1 MVDSQ
6 PINIVRIHGTFSPK
20 PEWFDKT
27 SLLSKTLLA
36 HFPNAQLLP
45 FNWSGHN
52 SHSAR
57 INAGSRLSEYLRDLR
72 TDDPSRP
79 CFVVTHSHGGMVLL
93 YALSQKSTQESID
106 GCVFL
111 GTPFL
116 MTRRRSLGAYIDN
129 LSFQLTWL
137 SLSIL
142 PIVLLV
148 LWFGIS
154 INGLIGSIVV
164 VFMAI
169 YFSAESWFERNIT
182 NRISRAL
189 LRTLEKR
196 QEVFLKYVTPASLN
210 LPALICYAPYDEA
223 RGWLSL
229 LNSVT
234 GSTFTVT
241 ANVVE
246 FLTNWPLFIFMLVI
260 AFAIDWLVGERN
272 AFAIVGIFP
281 SFVLVFV
288 GMLFI
293 LVLSV
298 VMPVMSALLRGH
310 LAGFGWEGLL
320 GYSLVEVRPSYYP
333 MTDPEANVLLLRSET
348 TQSGYRGLQHSK
360 FYVDSSLVDSL
371 VAWIQG
377 RLSETTTPSLA
388 AVPHIE
394 DATIVP
400 SDKNTIQN
408 RTFLFAFGL
417 VVLCMLLSFLSMF
430 HHFRDVSFEL
440 SDVRIVGQREIVSM
454 RGYLLDSEERRGMV
468 FSIDRPPPGQVL
480 YLVGHYRTDSVRTLV
495 DVDLLYDKS
504 ESDRA
509 LQQLNSD
516 LYSKSIHFSIC
527 LNPHPDR
534 PPTNL
539 YASYPF
545 FNRREQSFSRKVDF
559 GADGPAAGCVII
571 RNKGKKTQ
579 SFVDVNLSLV
589 YLKDES
595 RPDGLLE
602 HINR

>member
-1 MVDSQ
+1 MGTVVDSQ
-6 PINIVRIHGTFSPK
+6 PINIVRIHGTFSPN

-27 SLLSKTLLA
+27 SLLSERLRA
-36 HFPNAQLLP
+36 HFPNAKLLP
-45 FNWSGHN
+45 FSWSGHN

-57 INAGSRLSEYLRDLR
+57 INAGSRLSEYVRDLR
-72 TDDPSRP
+72 ADDPSRP

-93 YALSQKSTQESID
+93 YALTQKSTQESID

-154 INGLIGSIVV
+154 INALIGSFLV
-164 VFMAI
+164 VFTAI
-169 YFSAESWFERNIT
+169 YFSAESWFEHNIT
-182 NRISRAL
+182 NRMNRAL
-189 LRTLEKR
+189 LSTLEKR
-196 QEVFLKYVTPASLN
+196 QQVFWKYVTPASLN
-210 LPALICYAPYDEA
+210 IPALICYAPYDEA
-223 RGWLSL
+223 RAWLSL

-234 GSTFTVT
+234 GSTFTIT
-241 ANVVE
+241 AYVVE
-246 FLTNWPLFIFMLVI
+246 FLPYWLIFIIMGVI
-260 AFAIDWLVGERN
+260 AAAIDWLVGERN
-272 AFAIVGIFP
+272 AFAFVGMFP
-281 SFVLVFV
+281 SYVLVFV
-288 GMLFI
+288 GMLLI
-293 LVLSV
+293 VVLSV

-320 GYSLVEVRPSYYP
+320 GYSLVEVSPSYYP
-333 MTDPEANVLLLRSET
+333 MTDPEANVLLLRSEK

-360 FYVDSSLVDSL
+360 FYVDSSVVDSL

-377 RLSETTTPSLA
+377 RLSATKAPSFG

-400 SDKNTIQN
+400 SDKKTIMR
-408 RTFLFAFGL
+408 RTLLSVFGL

-440 SDVRIVGQREIVSM
+440 SDVRIVGQREIVSV
-454 RGYLLDSEERRGMV
+454 RGYLLDSKEGKGMV

-480 YLVGHYRTDSVRTLV
+480 HLVGHYRTDSVRTSV
-495 DVDLLYDKS
+495 DVDLHYDKS
-504 ESDRA
+504 ESDEA
-509 LQQLNSD
+509 LQQSTSDLNS
-516 LYSKSIHFSIC
+516 KSSRLSRC

-539 YASYPF
+539 YSSFSF
-545 FNRREQSFSRKVDF
+545 FKRREQSFSRKVDF
-559 GADGPAAGCVII
+559 SADGPASGCLSI
-571 RNKGKKTQ
+571 RNNGKETQ
-579 SFVDVNLSLV
+579 SLIDLNISLV

-595 RPDGLLE
+595 RPDGLMDQ
-602 HINR
+602 